1 MDRSGPGSPF
11 TGIRAA
17 IRRALVSGDR
27 IEVSMI
33 RSMTAFARQQ
43 GHGEFGELTWEVRS
57 VNHRYLETTVRL
69 PEELRAIEPAVRD
82 RVTRRLGRGKV
93 ECNLRFK
100 PSAGGVV
107 DLRVNERLVDQ
118 ILVAADKM
126 AHRLHS
132 SHNPSI
138 MDLLRWPGVLE
149 STEQDF
155 APVQEAALEQ
165 FDQALDAL
173 IEARTRE
180 GGRLADLIQQRVTA
194 MREQV
199 ELARERMPAVI
210 DAVRERLRT
219 RLAEVVDN
227 LDQDRLEQ
235 EMALLAQRLDVDEEM
250 DRLRTHLDEVERVL
264 AQDQPV
270 GRRLD
275 FLMQEL
281 NREAN
286 TLGSK
291 SADSE
296 TTVVSVEMK
305 VLIEQMREQVQNIE

>member
-1 MDRSGPGSPF
+1 
-11 TGIRAA
+11 
-17 IRRALVSGDR
+17 
-27 IEVSMI
+27 MI

-43 GHGEFGELTWEVRS
+43 VHGEWGELTWEIRS

-69 PEELRAIEPAVRD
+69 PEDLRGIEPTIRE
-82 RVTRRLGRGKV
+82 RVTKRLGRGKI

-100 PSAGGVV
+100 GATGG
-107 DLRVNERLVDQ
+107 DAQLQINEQLVDQ

-138 MDLLRWPGVLE
+138 MDILRWPGVME
-149 STEQDF
+149 TGEQDF
-155 APVQEAALEQ
+155 TPVQEAALAA
-165 FDQALDAL
+165 FDQAMGSLV
-173 IEARTRE
+173 ETRE
-180 GGRLADLIQQRVTA
+180 REGTRLAELITQRLAA

-199 ELARERMPAVI
+199 ALARERMPQVVA
-210 DAVRERLRT
+210 ALRERLT
-219 RLAEVVDN
+219 ARLNEVVETLDN
-227 LDQDRLEQ
+227 DRLEQ
-235 EMALLAQRLDVDEEM
+235 EMALLAQRLDIDEEM
-250 DRLRTHLDEVERVL
+250 DRLTTHLDEVERVL
-264 AQDQPV
+264 RQQEPV

-296 TTVVSVEMK
+296 TTGISVEMK